1 MKKEPATS
9 REIKSNK
16 VTLLVKTSSEGTGS
30 RAFKLTVNPQCGV
43 GEVREIPLR
52 NSFGLLYI
60 CHLPIKGKT
69 ACSWLF
75 AHHYRSDCLEGEEW
89 IIYLEQYVFSRRKRG
104 VLRTPLL
111 CRIYKTAKSLHASSE
126 SSESRTSTCSLFCES
141 PNTVYQYTMPQRI
154 CLAVFKGCSFSG
166 HSICPWN
173 IWIYVLLFKPIVA
186 QEARISVLG

>member
-1 MKKEPATS
+1 MKKEPVTS

-43 GEVREIPLR
+43 GEVREIPLW
-52 NSFGLLYI
+52 NSFGLLHI

-75 AHHYRSDCLEGEEW
+75 AHHCRSDCLEGEEW
-89 IIYLEQYVFSRRKRG
+89 IIYLEQCVFSRRKRG

-111 CRIYKTAKSLHASSE
+111 CRRYKTAKSLHASSE
-126 SSESRTSTCSLFCES
+126 SSQSRTSLFCES
-141 PNTVYQYTMPQRI
+141 HNTAHQYTMPRRI
-154 CLAVFKGCSFSG
+154 CLLVFKDCFFSG